1 MTLAIMIGVLTG
13 GGVYLMMQRGMVRIV
28 FGLAL
33 FSHAVNLVLLTAGV
47 SAWRSEPL
55 ADVNSAEI
63 SADPLPQA
71 FVLTAIVITL
81 AVTVFMLSLAVVGRD
96 DDTHD
101 TPDTGDDPPDLTGP
115 PATAGGVDTTSGSDA
130 APRRRREA

>member
-13 GGVYLMMQRGMVRIV
+13 GSVYLMIQRGMVRVV
-28 FGLAL
+28 FGLGL
-33 FSHAVNLVLLTAGV
+33 FSHAVNLMLLSSGV

-55 ADVNSAEI
+55 ADVNSSDI

-71 FVLTAIVITL
+71 FVLTAIVITM
-81 AVTVFMLSLAVVGRD
+81 AVTVFMLSLAVVGSD

-101 TPDTGDDPPDLTGP
+101 VPGTGDEAFTTTGREG
-115 PATAGGVDTTSGSDA
+115 TA
-130 APRRRREA
+130 

>member
-13 GGVYLMMQRGMVRIV
+13 GGVYLMLQRGMVRIV
-28 FGLAL
+28 FGLTL
-33 FSHAVNLVLLTAGV
+33 FSHAVNLLLLATGV
-47 SAWRSEPL
+47 SAWRTEPL
-55 ADVNSAEI
+55 DQFASPDVA
-63 SADPLPQA
+63 ADPLPQA

-101 TPDTGDDPPDLTGP
+101 IPSTGEVPE
-115 PATAGGVDTTSGSDA
+115 SGQERD
-130 APRRRREA
+130 E

>member
-13 GGVYLMMQRGMVRIV
+13 GGVYLMMQRGMVRVI

-33 FSHAVNLVLLTAGV
+33 VSHAVNLMLLTTGV

-55 ADVNSAEI
+55 ADVNSADI

-101 TPDTGDDPPDLTGP
+101 IPDTGEDPPDAAD
-115 PATAGGVDTTSGSDA
+115 PAATGSDA
-130 APRRRREA
+130 TSGQERDA